1 MARVSPRA
9 GPPLGR
15 AADPSERRASLF
27 DPCETVNAGRVSL
40 SQLSSDAL
48 KAMAPWLASALAP
61 EWQIEDLIRALDS
74 AFGVLISD
82 AAGAPIGCAVVVLH
96 SPEEG
101 SASVPFLAIEPS
113 GRFRGLGGEA
123 ALGLERHLRRRFRIR
138 RFYAPVP
145 DGRGLALYF
154 WLRIGLRPLTASQ
167 SPGPVV
173 GLTGEPIAG
182 IWMMSEETEGGDE
195 QSEPS

>member
-1 MARVSPRA
+1 MARVKSRARPSLGGVA
-9 GPPLGR
+9 GP
-15 AADPSERRASLF
+15 SKRRASLF
-27 DPCETVNAGRVSL
+27 EPGETVNAGRVSL
-40 SQLSSDAL
+40 SPLSSVAL

-61 EWQIEDLIRALDS
+61 EWQIEDLIRALHS
-74 AFGVLISD
+74 AFGVLIGD

-113 GRFRGLGGEA
+113 RRFRGLGGEA
-123 ALGLERHLRRRFRIR
+123 ALALERHLRRRFRIT

-167 SPGPVV
+167 SPGAVV

-182 IWMMSEETEGGDE
+182 IWMMSEGTEDGDE
-195 QSEPS
+195 QSEPR